1 MVRKCIASVC
11 ILFPFLLFSAPIT
24 IPNDEKVILLYHH
37 DDNREETNVV
47 WDDLVFA
54 DSSHISNGMLET
66 IRVWFREEKMGR
78 GRVD

>member
-37 DDNREETNVV
+37 DDIREETNVV
-47 WDDLVFA
+47 WDDLIFA
-54 DSSHISNGMLET
+54 DSVSMSNGMLDI
-66 IRVWFREEKMGR
+66 IRLKKESFGKEES
-78 GRVD
+78 

>member
-37 DDNREETNVV
+37 DDNREETDVV
-47 WDDLVFA
+47 WDDLIFA
-54 DSSHISNGMLET
+54 DSVSMSNGMLDI
-66 IRVWFREEKMGR
+66 IRLKEESFGKEES
-78 GRVD
+78 